1 MNNFKKGF
9 TLVELLVVIAL
20 IGLSLVATTYLSKDS
35 RIYQVNAERLANNI
49 YDTMR
54 QARNN
59 MIIGRWVFTG
69 GTLVVALQRDIVVT
83 PTSLVTNYK
92 YAGNNSGTESSLVVP
107 FFDDDSRYQI
117 TDISVSSGWLVD
129 GAVPLWDHTWAT
141 DATVSITH
149 DSTMQILANN
159 WWAQLLPSPSAIRTL
174 KITAGY
180 AGMEQSVIIDRANGT
195 IEIKK
200 SGED

>member
-54 QARNN
+54 LARNN

-83 PTSLVTNYK
+83 PTSIVTNYK
-92 YAGNNSGTESSLVVP
+92 YAGNNSGVESSLAVP
-107 FFDDDSRYQI
+107 FFDSDSRYQI
-117 TDISVSSGWLVD
+117 TDISVSSGWLTNGV
-129 GAVPLWDHTWAT
+129 VPSWDHTGAT
-141 DATVSITH
+141 DATVSITP
-149 DSTMQILANN
+149 DSTMQISANSG
-159 WWAQLLPSPSAIRTL
+159 WIPSSAIRTL
-174 KITAGY
+174 KITAWY